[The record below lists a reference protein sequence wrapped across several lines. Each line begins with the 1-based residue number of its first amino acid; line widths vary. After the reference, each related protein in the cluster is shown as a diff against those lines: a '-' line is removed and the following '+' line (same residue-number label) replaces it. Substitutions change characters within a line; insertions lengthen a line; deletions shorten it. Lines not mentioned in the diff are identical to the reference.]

1 MNKKNQK
8 RLLKDV
14 VELIKNP
21 LNDNGIYYKHNPENM
36 LQGYALIIGPS
47 DTLYNYGYYMFE
59 FNFSI
64 EYPFKPPKVIYLTNE
79 NNVRFHPNLYRNGKV
94 CLSLLN
100 SWRGEQWT
108 SCQTIR
114 TVLLNLVTLFHNKPL
129 LNEPG
134 IKEDYKYFKKY
145 NQIIKFANY
154 RTAVLSVLQNK
165 IYKIV
170 SDKFKDEINYE
181 YNKNKKYIIKN
192 VKELTITEKK
202 RLIKIGIYSNMECAI
217 DYKTLYQD
225 ILKFNKDIVDDDLP
239 KNTVEK

>member
-36 LQGYALIIGPS
+36 LQGYALIIGSS
-47 DTLYNYGYYMFE
+47 DTLYNYGNYMFE

-181 YNKNKKYIIKN
+181 YNKNKKDIIKN
-192 VKELTITEKK
+192 VKELSITEKK
-202 RLIKIGIYSNMECAI
+202 RLIKIGIYSNMECVI
-217 DYKTLYQD
+217 DYKTLYKD
-225 ILKFNKDIVDDDLP
+225 ILKFNKDIVGDDLP
-239 KNTVEK
+239 KNTIEK

>member
-36 LQGYALIIGPS
+36 LQGHALIIGPS
-47 DTLYNYGYYMFE
+47 DSLYNYGNYMFE
-59 FNFSI
+59 FNFSKD
-64 EYPFKPPKVIYLTNE
+64 YPYKPPKVVYLTNE
-79 NNVRFHPNLYRNGKV
+79 NGIRFHPNLYRNGKV

-114 TVLLNLVTLFHNKPL
+114 TILLNLVTLFHNKPL

-145 NQIIKFANY
+145 NEIIKYANY

-165 IYKIV
+165 IYKDV
-170 SDKFKDEINYE
+170 ANKFKEEINYE
-181 YNKNKKYIIKN
+181 YTKNKKNIVKHI
-192 VKELTITEKK
+192 KELSISEKI
-202 RLIKIGIYSNMECAI
+202 RVIRIGIYSEMNCNVN
-217 DYKTLYQD
+217 YKSLYKD
-225 ILKFNKDIVDDDLP
+225 IQQFNKE
-239 KNTVEK
+239 KTNKKTNNTIEK

>member
-1 MNKKNQK
+1 MDKKNRK

-14 VELIKNP
+14 LELIKNP
-21 LNDNGIYYKHNPENM
+21 LNDNGIFYKHNPENM

-47 DTLYNYGYYMFE
+47 DTLYNYGNYMFE
-59 FNFSI
+59 FNFSK

-79 NNVRFHPNLYRNGKV
+79 HNIRFHPNLYRNGKV

-145 NQIIKFANY
+145 NKIIQFANY
-154 RTAVLSVLQNK
+154 RTAVLSVLQHK
-165 IYKIV
+165 IYIKVADI
-170 SDKFKDEINYE
+170 FKDEIHRE
-181 YNKNKKYIIKN
+181 YTKNKEEIIKN
-192 VKELTITEKK
+192 IRDLSIKEKK
-202 RLIKIGIYSNMECAI
+202 KVIQIGIYSNMKCSI
-217 DYKTLYQD
+217 DYSVLYKD
-225 ILKFNKDIVDDDLP
+225 ILEFNKWQQCIE
-239 KNTVEK
+239 KNILEK

>member
-14 VELIKNP
+14 VEIIKNP
-21 LNDNGIYYKHNPENM
+21 LTDNGIYYKHNPENM
-36 LQGYALIIGPS
+36 MQGFALIIGPS
-47 DTLYNYGYYMFE
+47 DTLYNYGNYLFE
-59 FNFSI
+59 FSFPN
-64 EYPFKPPKVIYLTNE
+64 EYPFKPPKVIYRTNE

-108 SCQTIR
+108 SCQTIS

-154 RTAVLSVLQNK
+154 KTGVLSVLQNK
-165 IYKIV
+165 ICKHV
-170 SDKFKDEINYE
+170 AKKFKNEIYENY
-181 YNKNKKYIIKN
+181 YKNKSDILSKLR
-192 VKELTITEKK
+192 ELSEHEKK
-202 RLIKIGIYSNMECAI
+202 ENIQVGIYSNMRCFV
-217 DYKTLYQD
+217 DYKELYEE
-225 ILKFNKDIVDDDLP
+225 ILKFNISHE
-239 KNTVEK
+239 KNGATEKK